1 MKIPEGTLFVVK
13 DWDTLFEIAS
23 SRKLKKLG
31 WVAIPNVHDSMA
43 YCRIMERK
51 DGPEIFAAWILII
64 QLASRCS
71 ERGVL
76 ASSDGR
82 PYCSEEMA
90 VKTRGPE
97 RIFSLA
103 LPYLV
108 EAGWLES
115 TPPLGESA
123 NGVAESANV
132 SAGSGKKCRIH
143 NITKHNTT
151 KQTPNPLKGVCFPD
165 NLNSE
170 EFKKLWEEWVTHRKE
185 IRHPLTP
192 TQIDKQLKR
201 LSELG
206 IAAAVEAL
214 EHTIRNGWQG
224 IRRPEQEIQK
234 APPPGGQNNT
244 PNARL
249 REIEKEMEKLG

>member
-1 MKIPEGTLFVVK
+1 MVK
-13 DWDTLFEIAS
+13 DWNTLFENAA
-23 SRKLKKLG
+23 SRKLKGLG
-31 WVAIPNVHDSMA
+31 WVPIPNSHDSLA
-43 YCRIMERK
+43 YCRMMSRK
-51 DGPEIFAAWILII
+51 DGPEIFAAWILIV

-71 ERGVL
+71 ERGIL

-82 PYCSEEMA
+82 PYCPEEMA

-97 RIFSLA
+97 RIFTLA
-103 LPYLV
+103 LPYLCS
-108 EAGWLES
+108 AGWLES
-115 TPPLGESA
+115 EPSLGESA
-123 NGVAESANV
+123 NGVGESASTAADGGGLA
-132 SAGSGKKCRIH
+132 SANRKEKKGKEK
-143 NITKHNTT
+143 K
-151 KQTPNPLKGVCFPD
+151 TPNPLKGVCFPD

-206 IAAAVEAL
+206 LAAAVEAL

-224 IRRPEQEIQK
+224 IRRPEQEILK
-234 APPPGGQNNT
+234 APQTGGQNNT

-249 REIEKEMEKLG
+249 REIEKEMEKL